1 MKFVVER
8 QQLHQK
14 LAFLK
19 YAIPKKEIEPVLNNF
34 LFSPVEGDPT
44 TLQVV
49 STDLDLMS
57 VTFIKVQSLENP
69 EPITIPAAK
78 LLSLVSKLKGDV
90 ISFELDGTDINI
102 ACGSYSGTFKTVG
115 TDKYPDIR
123 KITEEKIS
131 SLDRAKAIQ
140 GFKRIKFAVGT
151 DEAKKQLMAVH
162 IKADAMI
169 ASNGRVTAIYREDFG
184 LNDLIISSTCLGDL
198 ISVLEASKAETMDIY
213 MDSAYIIFKLGE
225 DIFFTRQTTIQFP
238 DVSNRI
244 DKPSIASNK
253 IGLTF
258 KIGAL
263 RDSISRI
270 MLTANEDSRSVHF
283 EMLDSSHFEISAF
296 DGKGFKSKE
305 ILEFKLSILEPE
317 AGQEKLAQPT
327 ELSFN
332 VNADI
337 VLEVLSK
344 LSAEDVLVTLCDN
357 IRIPLRI
364 DEAKFSC
371 FLMRLANEK

>member
-57 VTFIKVQSLENP
+57 VTFIKTQVLENP

-90 ISFELDGTDINI
+90 ISFELNGTDINI
-102 ACGSYSGTFKTVG
+102 ECGSYSGTFKTVG
-115 TDKYPDIR
+115 IEKYPDIR

-131 SLDRAKAIQ
+131 SLDKAKAVQ

-162 IKADAMI
+162 IK
-169 ASNGRVTAIYREDFG
+169 ED
-184 LNDLIISSTCLGDL
+184 
-198 ISVLEASKAETMDIY
+198 
-213 MDSAYIIFKLGE
+213 
-225 DIFFTRQTTIQFP
+225 
-238 DVSNRI
+238 
-244 DKPSIASNK
+244 
-253 IGLTF
+253 
-258 KIGAL
+258 AL
-263 RDSISRI
+263 R
-270 MLTANEDSRSVHF
+270 
-283 EMLDSSHFEISAF
+283 
-296 DGKGFKSKE
+296 
-305 ILEFKLSILEPE
+305 P
-317 AGQEKLAQPT
+317 
-327 ELSFN
+327 
-332 VNADI
+332 
-337 VLEVLSK
+337 
-344 LSAEDVLVTLCDN
+344 
-357 IRIPLRI
+357 
-364 DEAKFSC
+364 
-371 FLMRLANEK
+371 